1 MASTQSTYRDR
12 IYIVKDLILKLVEY
26 GEMNQT
32 ALISFCGLNLKKH
45 KFILD
50 DLELNGL
57 ITKKEVRSNKRL
69 ITVYRPTEK
78 GIDFSRTI
86 LEPYERMFPRRRSRG
101 DETKSSIYA
110 DENENKWKIENSS
123 FSLSPCNVIF

>member
-1 MASTQSTYRDR
+1 MAGSQSTYRDR

-32 ALISFCGLNLKKH
+32 SLISFCGLNLKKH

-57 ITKKEVRSNKRL
+57 ITKREIRSSKRR
-69 ITVYRPTEK
+69 ITIYRPTEK
-78 GIDFSRTI
+78 GIEFSRTI
-86 LEPYERMFPRRRSRG
+86 LEPYERMFPRRSRG
-101 DETKSSIYA
+101 NEAKKTLFDA
-110 DENENKWKIENSS
+110 ENENNKGTEKS
-123 FSLSPCNVIF
+123 FLWFSF

>member
-1 MASTQSTYRDR
+1 MAGSQSTYRDR

-45 KFILD
+45 KIILD

-57 ITKKEVRSNKRL
+57 IIKREVRSNKRP
-69 ITVYRPTEK
+69 ITIYRPTEK

-86 LEPYERMFPRRRSRG
+86 LEPYERMFPRRRNRTN
-101 DETKSSIYA
+101 EAKTKFF
-110 DENENKWKIENSS
+110 DGENENKEQTEKSS
-123 FSLSPCNVIF
+123 SWFSF

>member
-1 MASTQSTYRDR
+1 MAGPQSTYRDR

-57 ITKKEVRSNKRL
+57 VVRKEVRSNKRL
-69 ITVYRPTEK
+69 ITIYSPTEK

-86 LEPYERMFPRRRSRG
+86 LEPYERMFPRRRNRVS
-101 DETKSSIYA
+101 KSTRYYA
-110 DENENKWKIENSS
+110 DKNEGKEQTENSS
-123 FSLSPCNVIF
+123 SWFSI

>member
-1 MASTQSTYRDR
+1 MAGSQSTYRDR

-32 ALISFCGLNLKKH
+32 SLISFCGLNLKKH

-57 ITKKEVRSNKRL
+57 ITKREIRSSKRR
-69 ITVYRPTEK
+69 ITIYRPTEK
-78 GIDFSRTI
+78 GIEFSRTI
-86 LEPYERMFPRRRSRG
+86 LEPYERMFPRRSRG
-101 DETKSSIYA
+101 NEAKKTLFDA
-110 DENENKWKIENSS
+110 ENENNKGTEKFILMV
-123 FSLSPCNVIF
+123 FILTALF

>member
-1 MASTQSTYRDR
+1 MAGSQSTYRDR

-45 KFILD
+45 KIILD

-57 ITKKEVRSNKRL
+57 IIKREVRSNKRP
-69 ITVYRPTEK
+69 ITIYRPTEK

-101 DETKSSIYA
+101 NDAKTKFI
-110 DENENKWKIENSS
+110 DGENENKEQTEKSS
-123 FSLSPCNVIF
+123 SWFSF

>member
-1 MASTQSTYRDR
+1 MAGSQSTYRDR

-45 KFILD
+45 KIILD

-57 ITKKEVRSNKRL
+57 IIKREVRSNKRP
-69 ITVYRPTEK
+69 ITIYRPTEK

-101 DETKSSIYA
+101 NDAKTKFI
-110 DENENKWKIENSS
+110 DGENENKERTEKSS
-123 FSLSPCNVIF
+123 SWFSF

>member
-1 MASTQSTYRDR
+1 MAGSQSTYRDR

-50 DLELNGL
+50 NLELNEL
-57 ITKKEVRSNKRL
+57 ITKREIRSNKRR
-69 ITVYRPTEK
+69 ITIYRPTEK
-78 GIDFSRTI
+78 GTEFSRTI
-86 LEPYERMFPRRRSRG
+86 LEPYERMFPRRSRG
-101 DETKSSIYA
+101 NEAKKALFDA
-110 DENENKWKIENSS
+110 ENENNKGTEKSFLWFS
-123 FSLSPCNVIF
+123 FSF

>member
-1 MASTQSTYRDR
+1 MAGTQSTYRDR

-45 KFILD
+45 KYILD

-57 ITKKEVRSNKRL
+57 ITKKEARSNKRL

-78 GIDFSRTI
+78 GIDFSKTI

-101 DETKSSIYA
+101 DETKSSTYA
-110 DENENKWKIENSS
+110 DEKESK
-123 FSLSPCNVIF
+123 

>member
-1 MASTQSTYRDR
+1 MAGSQSTYRDR

-45 KFILD
+45 KIILD

-57 ITKKEVRSNKRL
+57 IIKREVRSNKRP
-69 ITVYRPTEK
+69 ITIYRPTEK

-86 LEPYERMFPRRRSRG
+86 LEPYERMFPRRRSRVNEVKTKFFDG
-101 DETKSSIYA
+101 ENKNKEQTEKSSS
-110 DENENKWKIENSS
+110 WFS
-123 FSLSPCNVIF
+123 F

>member
-1 MASTQSTYRDR
+1 MAGSQSTYRDR

-45 KFILD
+45 KIILD

-57 ITKKEVRSNKRL
+57 IIKREVRSNKRP
-69 ITVYRPTEK
+69 ITIYRPTEK

-86 LEPYERMFPRRRSRG
+86 LEPYERMFPRRRSHG
-101 DETKSSIYA
+101 NEGKTKSF
-110 DENENKWKIENSS
+110 DGENENKGQTEKSS
-123 FSLSPCNVIF
+123 SWFSF

>member
-1 MASTQSTYRDR
+1 MAGSQSTYRDR

-45 KFILD
+45 KIILD

-57 ITKKEVRSNKRL
+57 IIKREVRSNKRP
-69 ITVYRPTEK
+69 ITIYRPTEK

-101 DETKSSIYA
+101 NDAKTKFI
-110 DENENKWKIENSS
+110 DGENENNEQTEKSS
-123 FSLSPCNVIF
+123 SWFSF

>member
-1 MASTQSTYRDR
+1 MAGSQSTYRDR

-45 KFILD
+45 KIILD

-57 ITKKEVRSNKRL
+57 IIKREVRSNKRP
-69 ITVYRPTEK
+69 ITIYRPTEK

-86 LEPYERMFPRRRSRG
+86 LEPYERMFPRRRSHG
-101 DETKSSIYA
+101 NEAKTKFF
-110 DENENKWKIENSS
+110 DGENENKERTEKSS
-123 FSLSPCNVIF
+123 SWFSF

>member
-1 MASTQSTYRDR
+1 MAGSQSTYRDR

-45 KFILD
+45 KIILD

-57 ITKKEVRSNKRL
+57 IIKREVRSNKRP
-69 ITVYRPTEK
+69 ITIYRPTEK

-101 DETKSSIYA
+101 NDAKTKFF
-110 DENENKWKIENSS
+110 DGENENKGQTEKSS
-123 FSLSPCNVIF
+123 SWFSF

>member
-1 MASTQSTYRDR
+1 MAGSQSTYRDR

-32 ALISFCGLNLKKH
+32 SLISFCGLNLKKH

-57 ITKKEVRSNKRL
+57 ITKREIRSSKRR
-69 ITVYRPTEK
+69 ITIYRPTEK
-78 GIDFSRTI
+78 GIEFSRTI
-86 LEPYERMFPRRRSRG
+86 LEPYERMFPRRSRG
-101 DETKSSIYA
+101 
-110 DENENKWKIENSS
+110 NEAKKNT
-123 FSLSPCNVIF
+123 L

>member
-1 MASTQSTYRDR
+1 MAGPQSTYRDR

-57 ITKKEVRSNKRL
+57 VVRKEVRSNKRL
-69 ITVYRPTEK
+69 ITIYSPTEK

-86 LEPYERMFPRRRSRG
+86 LEPYERMFPRRRNRVNESTRH
-101 DETKSSIYA
+101 YA
-110 DENENKWKIENSS
+110 DKNESKEQTENSS
-123 FSLSPCNVIF
+123 SWFSI

>member
-1 MASTQSTYRDR
+1 MAGSQSSYRDR

-45 KFILD
+45 KYILD

-57 ITKKEVRSNKRL
+57 IEKKEVRSNKRL

-78 GIDFSRTI
+78 GIGFSRTI

-101 DETKSSIYA
+101 AETKTSILADET
-110 DENENKWKIENSS
+110 ENK
-123 FSLSPCNVIF
+123 

>member
-1 MASTQSTYRDR
+1 MAGSQSTYRDR

-45 KFILD
+45 KIILY

-57 ITKKEVRSNKRL
+57 IIKREVRSYKRP
-69 ITVYRPTEK
+69 ITIYRPTEK

-86 LEPYERMFPRRRSRG
+86 LEPYNERMFPRRRSHG
-101 DETKSSIYA
+101 NEGKTKFI
-110 DENENKWKIENSS
+110 DGENEK
-123 FSLSPCNVIF
+123 

>member
-1 MASTQSTYRDR
+1 MAGSQSIYRDR

-57 ITKKEVRSNKRL
+57 IIKREVRSNKRP
-69 ITVYRPTEK
+69 ITIYSPTER
-78 GIDFSRTI
+78 GIEFSRTI

-101 DETKSSIYA
+101 NEAKTTFFDG
-110 DENENKWKIENSS
+110 ENENKGQTEKSS
-123 FSLSPCNVIF
+123 SWFSF